1 MHGAAAAGKAR
12 ESAEM
17 KAFRGCGRNPP
28 PGLSASPPA
37 SALRWR
43 RPPSV
48 HHVRHQAAQFLPAQ
62 GAGVL
67 AHWALS
73 HWVLAYGALAL
84 RAQAG
89 LAPAYHCYCHS
100 IPGRGVR
107 ASFCFLFLCFV

>member
-28 PGLSASPPA
+28 PGLSASPP
-37 SALRWR
+37 
-43 RPPSV
+43 SV

-62 GAGVL
+62 GAG
-67 AHWALS
+67 ALS

>member
-28 PGLSASPPA
+28 PGLSAS
-37 SALRWR
+37 
-43 RPPSV
+43 PPSV

-107 ASFCFLFLCFV
+107 ASFCVLFLCFV